1 MMTRKCFWLGCL
13 ILTVVMLAC
22 EEKQPAGVLSKQQMV
37 SALTEFYLK
46 EARFNAIGV
55 PVDSAAVLLD
65 YYKLKYARQNNF
77 SDSALDVSYQ
87 YYMSNPKLLSEIYDQ
102 VIDSLALREQKADVP
117 KAVQ

>member
-13 ILTVVMLAC
+13 ILAMVMLAC
-22 EEKQPAGVLSKQQMV
+22 GEKQPEGVLSKEQMV

-55 PVDSAAVLLD
+55 PVDSAAILMD
-65 YYKLKYARQNNF
+65 YYKLKYAQQNNF

-87 YYMSNPKLLSEIYDQ
+87 YYMSNPKLFSEIYDQ
-102 VIDSLALREQKADVP
+102 VIDSLALREQKADILNT
-117 KAVQ
+117 VQ